1 MAYFLMDLERT
12 LQGSLPCFWKK
23 NRHGYT
29 YDIRDAGL
37 FAKETAEK
45 IVNSDI
51 DKTTVMI
58 HINKVAEILQM
69 EVQET

>member
-1 MAYFLMDLERT
+1 MAYFLLDLERT
-12 LQGSLPCFWKK
+12 LQNNLPCFWKK
-23 NRHGYT
+23 SRHGYT